1 MNPLPFIDWQTGD
14 IRLPASQDNPDV
26 DKNNPRADVII
37 AGDWAPIRA
46 FGPLIE
52 TDPVSIYGDLYPLLC
67 GADLS
72 IVNLEAPLSDTG
84 HPVWK
89 SGAVFKGET
98 KHVEGLSCVPFDVVT
113 LANNHM
119 FDFGQAAFQE
129 TLDVLDKNQ
138 IRHLG
143 AGNSLEEAKKPLI
156 LTVKGLTIALVNFS
170 EGEDLTGADTAK
182 PGVMGWD
189 LSLMEEAIK
198 GLKGSVDFII
208 AISHCGV
215 EYIPFPPPYVT
226 NAFKQMA
233 DAGADVVIGHHPH
246 VPQGISVY
254 NGVPLCYSLGN
265 FVFYQNTRL
274 VHRKQGYMVKL
285 VLEKHLP
292 PALELIP
299 YEIHDRGVSCLKES
313 AKKRFL
319 QGLKE
324 ISDPLDTP
332 EGIEDAWH
340 GFLHNYGT
348 DGFFNEIEML
358 MNRMKED
365 PKKGAAM
372 FRNRLTTL
380 QHFHHW
386 KDAMSRMVEGTL
398 ESSPDWARKLTR
410 EWLTRTLDDPE
421 TAPGIPQGQHTGET
435 TR

>member
-1 MNPLPFIDWQTGD
+1 MTPLPFIDWQTGD
-14 IRLPASQDNPDV
+14 IRLPTSQDNPDV

-84 HPVWK
+84 QPVWK

-189 LSLMEEAIK
+189 LSLMEETIK

-208 AISHCGV
+208 TISHCGV

-265 FVFYQNTRL
+265 FVFYQDTRL

-358 MNRMKED
+358 MSRMKED

-398 ESSPDWARKLTR
+398 ESSPDWARQLTR
-410 EWLTRTLDDPE
+410 EWLTRTLDDPQMSPA
-421 TAPGIPQGQHTGET
+421 THSVQKAGEAS
-435 TR
+435 R

>member
-1 MNPLPFIDWQTGD
+1 MTTLPLIDWKTGCVRVPD
-14 IRLPASQDNPDV
+14 SQDRPDI
-26 DKNNPRADVII
+26 DQENTMANVII

-52 TDPVSIYGDLYPLLC
+52 TDPVSIYGDLYPLLT
-67 GADLS
+67 GADLCV
-72 IVNLEAPLSDTG
+72 VNLEAPLSDTG
-84 HPVWK
+84 QPVWK
-89 SGAVFKGET
+89 SGAVFKGA
-98 KHVEGLSCVPFDVVT
+98 KRHIKGLSCVPFDVVT

-129 TLDVLDKNQ
+129 TLDILDANH

-143 AGNSLEEAKKPLI
+143 AGNNLEDAKKPLI
-156 LTVKGLTIALVNFS
+156 LKVNGLTLALVNFS
-170 EGEDLTGADTAK
+170 EGEDLTGAEQSK

-189 LSLMEEAIK
+189 LSLVEDTIK
-198 GLKGSVDFII
+198 GLKGKVDFII

-226 NAFKQMA
+226 QAFKQMA

-265 FVFYQNTRL
+265 FVFYQDTRL

-285 VLEKHLP
+285 MLKKHRT
-292 PALELIP
+292 PALELFP
-299 YEIHDRGVSCLKES
+299 YEIHDKGVSCLKGT
-313 AKKRFL
+313 AKDTFL
-319 QGLKE
+319 RELKE
-324 ISDPLDTP
+324 ISDPLETP
-332 EGIEDAWH
+332 EGIENAWN

-348 DGFFNEIEML
+348 HGFFNEIEML

-386 KDAMSRMVEGTL
+386 KDALTRMVDGTL
-398 ESSPDWARKLTR
+398 ESSPDWARHLTR

-421 TAPGIPQGQHTGET
+421 ISPIQNTGVT
-435 TR
+435 SR